1 MQRVLA
7 RALADK
13 GRFAEAEALASAVLV
28 ARRRQTSDPEGTGR
42 TLLVLGCALV
52 ELGKLDEAEPHLKEA
67 LTIFRE
73 HVPNRDALAVQAA
86 NWLGAI
92 AVARKAYPEAEALL
106 LPDSDQFFTTA
117 AKMSPNERRVA
128 IGHIVKLYEAW
139 GKPEQA
145 AVWQK
150 KLDALAPMARDR

>member
-1 MQRVLA
+1 M
-7 RALADK
+7 
-13 GRFAEAEALASAVLV
+13 
-28 ARRRQTSDPEGTGR
+28 
-42 TLLVLGCALV
+42 

-67 LTIFRE
+67 LTLFRE

-92 AVARKAYPEAEALL
+92 EVARKDYPEAEALL

-139 GKPEQA
+139 GKPEQT

-150 KLDALAPMARDR
+150 KLDQLAKSGPGSAP

>member
-7 RALADK
+7 RALADE
-13 GRFAEAEALASAVLV
+13 GQFAKAEEQASAVLA

-42 TLLVLGCALV
+42 TLLVLGGALV

-92 AVARKAYPEAEALL
+92 TVARKAYPEAEALL

-128 IGHIVKLYEAW
+128 VGHIVKLYEAW

-150 KLDALAPMARDR
+150 KLDALPKP